1 MTRNEVSKMTE
12 RKPKKETERESKPRR
27 RRPSQPRPTWRQHA
41 GFSVFVDRSEKE
53 PEEWQTRV
61 YHGESGEEVVFPG
74 ADIKAGLSWISAHA
88 GVPEQRE
95 KAQAA
100 KPSAS
105 PAGEEPKIDLEVSD
119 VALSEHVQQTSLEK
133 TLRADLRFSLSG
145 TKARDTAERH
155 TPFRVE
161 TYAVDLE
168 SGDPKLVASE
178 QGELQ
183 ERVFEYSTEQEF
195 PVPELGRYELH
206 TVVVLLPPE
215 EAVARYRGPVI
226 EVVP

>member
-1 MTRNEVSKMTE
+1 MTE
-12 RKPKKETERESKPRR
+12 RKPKKKTVSKQRSRR
-27 RRPSQPRPTWRQHA
+27 RSQPRRSWRQHA
-41 GFSVFVDRSEKE
+41 GFSVFFDRSENE

-61 YHGESGEEVVFPG
+61 YDGESGEEVVFPG
-74 ADIKAGLSWISAHA
+74 ADVEACLGWISAHA

-95 KAQAA
+95 EGQAA
-100 KPSAS
+100 KPAAS
-105 PAGEEPKIDLEVSD
+105 PAGEEPGEIDLEVSD
-119 VALSEHVQQTSLEK
+119 VMLSEHIQETGLEK
-133 TLRADLRFSLSG
+133 TLSAELRFNLSG

-183 ERVFEYSTEQEF
+183 EAVFEYSTEQVF
-195 PVPELGRYELH
+195 PVPDLGRYELH
-206 TVVVLLPPE
+206 TLVVLLPPE
-215 EAVARYRGPVI
+215 EAVARHRGPVI

>member
-1 MTRNEVSKMTE
+1 MTE
-12 RKPKKETERESKPRR
+12 RKPKKETESKQRR
-27 RRPSQPRPTWRQHA
+27 RRRSQPRPSWRQHA
-41 GFSVFVDRSEKE
+41 GFSVFFDRSENE

-61 YHGESGEEVVFPG
+61 YHGESDEEVAFPG
-74 ADIKAGLSWISAHA
+74 ADVEACLSWISAHA
-88 GVPEQRE
+88 GVPERTE
-95 KAQAA
+95 EAQAA
-100 KPSAS
+100 KPAAS
-105 PAGEEPKIDLEVSD
+105 PAGEEPREIDLEVSD
-119 VALSEHVQQTSLEK
+119 VMLSEHVQETSLEK
-133 TLRADLRFSLSG
+133 TLSAELRFNLSG
-145 TKARDTAERH
+145 TKAGDTAERH

-183 ERVFEYSTEQEF
+183 EAVFEYSTEQMF

-206 TVVVLLPPE
+206 TLVVLLPPE
-215 EAVARYRGPVI
+215 EAVARHRGPVI

>member
-1 MTRNEVSKMTE
+1 MTE
-12 RKPKKETERESKPRR
+12 RKPKKKTESKQRR
-27 RRPSQPRPTWRQHA
+27 RRRSQPRPSWRQHA
-41 GFSVFVDRSEKE
+41 GFSVFFDRSENE

-61 YHGESGEEVVFPG
+61 YDGESGEEVVFPG
-74 ADIKAGLSWISAHA
+74 ADVEACLSWISAHA
-88 GVPEQRE
+88 GVPAQRE
-95 KAQAA
+95 EAQAA
-100 KPSAS
+100 KPAAS
-105 PAGEEPKIDLEVSD
+105 PAGEEPREIDLEVSD
-119 VALSEHVQQTSLEK
+119 VMLSEHVQETSLEK
-133 TLRADLRFSLSG
+133 TLSAELRFSLSG

-183 ERVFEYSTEQEF
+183 EAVFEYSTEQVF

-206 TVVVLLPPE
+206 TLVVLLPPG
-215 EAVARYRGPVI
+215 EAVARRRGPVI